1 MGLSQAATFTSGT
14 LHFEHNVAIHGGG
27 LKLLNS
33 AVVRGG
39 GWQCSGERRGRVQCS
54 GERRGRVQCVV
65 TLVAK
70 MQ

>member
-1 MGLSQAATFTSGT
+1 MGTTTFTDNVGGGMGLSQAATFTSGT

-39 GWQCSGERRGRVQCS
+39 GAVQW
-54 GERRGRVQCVV
+54 
-65 TLVAK
+65 
-70 MQ
+70 